1 MFTAVP
7 DVSDSIIHAHSPFT
21 ARMQLPSLLC
31 ASYKLIAHDFK
42 SGTDIIVRIRR
53 VVVVRIAIVVHI
65 AEVSSRRYQAA
76 PCLSFLLLLSDC
88 LQPFNR
94 FSSRFKAS
102 SKSSV
107 NFMLTLIISFI

>member
-65 AEVSSRRYQAA
+65 GEIGTRRDIIN
-76 PCLSFLLLLSDC
+76 CHLLFLL
-88 LQPFNR
+88 
-94 FSSRFKAS
+94 
-102 SKSSV
+102 
-107 NFMLTLIISFI
+107 